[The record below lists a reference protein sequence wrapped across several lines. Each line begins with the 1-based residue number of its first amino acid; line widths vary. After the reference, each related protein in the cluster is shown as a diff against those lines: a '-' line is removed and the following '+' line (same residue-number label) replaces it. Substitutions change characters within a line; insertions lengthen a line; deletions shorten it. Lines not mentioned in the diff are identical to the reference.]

1 MSIYCKCIYAKNDI
15 NAEPKK
21 CMFMQLKKKLI
32 AMQMQ
37 KVDVHRE
44 MQKMMFMQKRNSG

>member
-21 CMFMQLKKKLI
+21 CMFMQLKKKI
-32 AMQMQ
+32 DSHADA
-37 KVDVHRE
+37 K
-44 MQKMMFMQKRNSG
+44 S